1 MNKKIILALIIC
13 CSGLMTACTVVPKP
27 TYIINTQPSFDAST
41 PKEEPTNQNSGFIG
55 FLQNG
60 NGIITQNA
68 VDRYNNLINRY
79 ATMVLKD
86 TGYKIEKDSGI
97 FPIEG
102 NNKLFEIDKQHLFYF
117 IIMNQ
122 WNKQNRLNEGL

>member
-1 MNKKIILALIIC
+1 VNKKIILILILC
-13 CSGLMTACTVVPKP
+13 LGVVMPACTVVPKP
-27 TYIINTQPSFDAST
+27 TYIVNTLPSFDAST
-41 PKEEPTNQNSGFIG
+41 PKEELNNQNSGFIG

-68 VDRYNNLINRY
+68 VNRYNNLIERY
-79 ATMVLKD
+79 SSILLKD
-86 TGYKIEKDSGI
+86 TGYKIEKNSGI
-97 FPIEG
+97 LPIEG

-122 WNKQNRLNEGL
+122 WNKQNRANQ

>member
-1 MNKKIILALIIC
+1 
-13 CSGLMTACTVVPKP
+13 MTACTVVPKP